1 MSVSKTIH
9 IDAAGQQ
16 LHRLRCSFSSAGAA
30 TVVELE
36 VGTHLP
42 AACVLSQVHGYG
54 VSGSCSNY
62 RPDVHE
68 AAAGLSSV
76 PAGAAMLMQ
85 ADSTSKASQSN
96 TARIGGMVA
105 LDAGRS
111 LYVRLVPDAGTDNA
125 GTVDLYI
132 VPTIGGV

>member
-1 MSVSKTIH
+1 MPVSKSVH
-9 IDAAGQQ
+9 VDAAGRQ
-16 LHRLRCSFSSAGAA
+16 LHRLRCTFASADGAA
-30 TVVELE
+30 VVEL
-36 VGTHLP
+36 VRGTHLP
-42 AACVLSQVHGYG
+42 EACVIAQVHGYG
-54 VSGSCSNY
+54 VSGSCSSY

-85 ADSTSKASQSN
+85 ADSTAKASQTN

-105 LDAGRS
+105 LDTGRS

-132 VPTIGGV
+132 VPTIGGH